1 MPLFLDKNRPRAI
14 QKLLEKYSCDVII
27 SDDGLQHYQMSRD
40 VEILVI
46 DGARRFG
53 NNLCFPAGPLRESI
67 KRKDTV
73 DFKIN
78 NGGPTEENEYLMTL
92 QPFRF
97 VHLSSGKTYSIDE
110 WPMHKEVHA
119 VAGLGNPS
127 RFFDALTQLGFSIE
141 RHPFPDHHKFINTD
155 FNFLD
160 QHPIVMTEKDA
171 ARCKDFNNSKIWYL
185 TVEPKI
191 ESDFIDQ
198 LSKKLNTPNIINE

>member
-92 QPFRF
+92 STIPFCTF
-97 VHLSSGKTYSIDE
+97 VIG
-110 WPMHKEVHA
+110 
-119 VAGLGNPS
+119 
-127 RFFDALTQLGFSIE
+127 
-141 RHPFPDHHKFINTD
+141 
-155 FNFLD
+155 
-160 QHPIVMTEKDA
+160 
-171 ARCKDFNNSKIWYL
+171 
-185 TVEPKI
+185 
-191 ESDFIDQ
+191 
-198 LSKKLNTPNIINE
+198 

>member
-67 KRKDTV
+67 KE
-73 DFKIN
+73 KI
-78 NGGPTEENEYLMTL
+78 PLILKSIMEVQLKRMSTFMTL

-119 VAGLGNPS
+119 VAGLGNPG
-127 RFFDALTQLGFSIE
+127 RFFDALTQLGYSIGDI
-141 RHPFPDHHKFINTD
+141 HFQI
-155 FNFLD
+155 
-160 QHPIVMTEKDA
+160 
-171 ARCKDFNNSKIWYL
+171 
-185 TVEPKI
+185 
-191 ESDFIDQ
+191 
-198 LSKKLNTPNIINE
+198 IINLLILTLIF